1 MLRDIF
7 GSLGGIEKYGIISTV
22 IFLLFFIL
30 LIIQVVSLKRDDMDR
45 CSRMPLDDSTN
56 ETDDLQ
62 DIK

>member
-7 GSLGGIEKYGIISTV
+7 SSLGGIEKYGIISTLIFV
-22 IFLLFFIL
+22 IFFVM

-45 CSRMPLDDSTN
+45 CSRMPLDDSVK
-56 ETDDLQ
+56 EKDDLQ